1 MQLGTDKINSL
12 RLFLHPV
19 QSEGNLS
26 VSARFL
32 VGSRR
37 YEHAQKLPMEGRV
50 ANSMG
55 ICFVICII
63 SDANLVLT
71 RNSTGAVETAQTA
84 HVEQI

>member
-12 RLFLHPV
+12 RLFLRLV

-26 VSARFL
+26 VSPRFL
-32 VGSRR
+32 GGSWW
-37 YEHAQKLPMEGRV
+37 YEHAQKLPMEGKV

-55 ICFVICII
+55 IWFMIYII

-71 RNSTGAVETAQTA
+71 RTSTGAVETV

>member
-26 VSARFL
+26 VFARFL

-37 YEHAQKLPMEGRV
+37 YEHAQKAPYGGRV
-50 ANSMG
+50 ANSMR
-55 ICFVICII
+55 ICFMICII

-71 RNSTGAVETAQTA
+71 RNSTGAVETA